1 MEKIFILAEKENWI
15 TDELERE
22 WINYIKNNN
31 NLKEKYQY
39 TNSIINADII
49 WILSDYIVHRVPKE
63 LFLSK
68 RVITTIHHIVPWKM
82 DQNKKNHFK
91 YLDEISNE
99 FVTNQ
104 IYCFNELKKYVTKPI
119 KVIPFWHNEN
129 VWFPLRNKQTELRN
143 KYNIPNNNKT
153 FIIGSF
159 QKDTEGAGIEKGII
173 KPKLEKGPDLFI
185 EAVKKYKEY
194 KKQTNINICV
204 ILTGYRRHYVI
215 NELQKLDIP
224 YIYIKMCDFK
234 TLNELYSCLDLYIV
248 ASRVEGGPRAI
259 NECAL
264 TKTPL
269 LTTRVGICDLIC
281 YPDSIFDMNDVSDTI
296 LKCRFDVNY
305 NYEKSQKYLIKNYM
319 NLFTEALLK

>member
-22 WINYIKNNN
+22 WINYVTNNN
-31 NLKEKYQY
+31 DLKEKYQY

-82 DQNKKNHFK
+82 DQNKINHFK

-99 FVTNQ
+99 FMT
-104 IYCFNELKKYVTKPI
+104 IESKCCNELKKYVTKPI

-143 KYNIPNNNKT
+143 KYNIPNNNNT

-215 NELQKLDIP
+215 NELKKLDIP
-224 YIYIKMCDFK
+224 YIYIQMCDFK
-234 TLNELYSCLDLYIV
+234 TLNECLFNNTTSISVSGLTMTDCRIYTEMVYLPKDE
-248 ASRVEGGPRAI
+248 RVI
-259 NECAL
+259 YLN
-264 TKTPL
+264 TKEY
-269 LTTRVGICDLIC
+269 D
-281 YPDSIFDMNDVSDTI
+281 
-296 LKCRFDVNY
+296 
-305 NYEKSQKYLIKNYM
+305 YLIEQKQYFTYSVEAGQIHKNIKF
-319 NLFTEALLK
+319 N